1 MYVIEISGLKKR
13 FEEGGF
19 CLDLPEMRVPEG
31 YITGFIGENGAGKT
45 TTLKLMMDMLYPDE
59 GTIRILGLDAH
70 LQGPQVRA
78 QIGYV
83 GSTPGYLA
91 HATLETLKRMHAPF
105 YPNWDEALYR
115 RFCDRFSL
123 DGKKK
128 YKDLS
133 TGKQKQFSICIA
145 LSHHPKL
152 LLMDEPTANLD
163 PLARQEILDILTEE
177 LQREGVSVFFSTHIT
192 SDLDK
197 IADYVQFLHHGRLLI
212 AGEKDRICEGNRV
225 VKGPLHLLTPETEP
239 LFVNLRR
246 SEFGFTGRTGWPD
259 EVFSR
264 LGDEAV
270 YEKPTVEDIFLGYTQ
285 AERGH

>member
-91 HATLETLKRMHAPF
+91 HATIQTGTRPSTGGSVTGF
-105 YPNWDEALYR
+105 R
-115 RFCDRFSL
+115 
-123 DGKKK
+123 
-128 YKDLS
+128 S
-133 TGKQKQFSICIA
+133 TGKRN
-145 LSHHPKL
+145 
-152 LLMDEPTANLD
+152 T
-163 PLARQEILDILTEE
+163 
-177 LQREGVSVFFSTHIT
+177 
-192 SDLDK
+192 
-197 IADYVQFLHHGRLLI
+197 
-212 AGEKDRICEGNRV
+212 RISRPENRSS
-225 VKGPLHLLTPETEP
+225 
-239 LFVNLRR
+239 FR
-246 SEFGFTGRTGWPD
+246 F
-259 EVFSR
+259 
-264 LGDEAV
+264 A
-270 YEKPTVEDIFLGYTQ
+270 
-285 AERGH
+285 